1 MKTILTLI
9 FGLSTLI
16 SSAQGITN
24 EYLVGRWEHD
34 GGSNFIM
41 YFSLEANGKLNC
53 RIIDAETGDDIK
65 VLSARIEDGEFYLN
79 TVNEHLDWY
88 ALSKYTK
95 VDKNTMEVNVKNDYG
110 LYKLIYKR
118 RKL

>member
-41 YFSLEANGKLNC
+41 YFSLEANGKL
-53 RIIDAETGDDIK
+53 K
-65 VLSARIEDGEFYLN
+65 LLPLS
-79 TVNEHLDWY
+79 
-88 ALSKYTK
+88 
-95 VDKNTMEVNVKNDYG
+95 
-110 LYKLIYKR
+110 
-118 RKL
+118 